1 MGLKWPLADK
11 VRPEYDSCAWNK
23 LSSEITL
30 VFLFLSRSG
39 GKCLGLHVHSAR
51 LFCADLRGSVC

>member
-39 GKCLGLHVHSAR
+39 GECLVLNVHGTVMHSSR
-51 LFCADLRGSVC
+51 SVLL